1 MYQQLAWQITVTL
14 IAVLG
19 LVFAFIVLNAGK
31 WTEYAPLQ
39 KRAYRLRRGFFWAL
53 VLLLTPVLVYSMSEL
68 PYDSARRQHGTKPQ
82 VIDAVGYQWYWT
94 LSGNEV
100 TVGRPVEF
108 HVTSADINHGFGVYD
123 EDMRLVGQTQAMPG
137 YVNKLQMV
145 FREPGT
151 YKVLCM
157 EYCGIAHHNM
167 LAEIRAVAP
176 AAPAIG
182 GQE

>member
-1 MYQQLAWQITVTL
+1 MYQQLAWQLTVAL

-31 WTEYAPLQ
+31 WADYAPLQ
-39 KRAYRLRRGFFWAL
+39 KRAYRLRRGVFWAL

-68 PYDSARRQHGTKPQ
+68 PYDSARRQQGQKPQ

-108 HVTSADINHGFGVYD
+108 RVTSADINHGFGVYD
-123 EDMRLVGQTQAMPG
+123 EDMHLVGQTQAMPG
-137 YVNKLQMV
+137 YVNKLQLV
-145 FREPGT
+145 FRKPGT

-167 LAEIRAVAP
+167 LAEIRAVEP
-176 AAPAIG
+176 ARAAG
-182 GQE
+182 GEE

>member
-1 MYQQLAWQITVTL
+1 MYQQLAWQITVALT
-14 IAVLG
+14 AVLG
-19 LVFAFIVLNAGK
+19 LVFAFIALNAGK

-39 KRAYRLRRGFFWAL
+39 MRAYRLRTGFFWTL

-68 PYDSARRQHGTKPQ
+68 PYDAAHRHPGNKPQ
-82 VIDAVGYQWYWT
+82 VIDAVGYQWYWI
-94 LSGNEV
+94 LSSNEV

-108 HVTSADINHGFGVYD
+108 HVTSGDINHGFGIYD
-123 EDMRLVGQTQAMPG
+123 QDMRLVGQTQAMPD
-137 YVNKLQMV
+137 YVNKLQLV
-145 FREPGT
+145 FRKEGT

-176 AAPAIG
+176 TPVPS
-182 GQE
+182 EDNK